1 MSLFITLV
9 ITGWLPKL
17 EKKVKKRIK
26 AVKNEKHLGREVE
39 RSHFLLPS
47 PCIYDLS
54 LVEYK
59 VPATIGPVV
68 FRKPL

>member
-9 ITGWLPKL
+9 ITGWFPKL
-17 EKKVKKRIK
+17 EKKKKRIK
-26 AVKNEKHLGREVE
+26 AVKNEEHLGREAE

-54 LVEYK
+54 LVECK

-68 FRKPL
+68 LRKPL